1 VLASFGSIFLFLDV
15 SGWRT
20 VEETTNIWVRAI
32 GTIVACLALLSV
44 AVRAAGSITG
54 ERERQTL
61 DGLLTTQLSIDAI
74 FFSKWLASILSV
86 RWTWLWLGLIAAI
99 GVVTGGVHPLALPL
113 LLSAWLVYAAF
124 LAGLGMW
131 FTAAS
136 RTTQRATLWML
147 GTVFVLG
154 GGHWV
159 IWMCCSPFLVIGFVS
174 SFFAEAIDDLARFQ
188 LFALTPPATLVC
200 LAFQGDDL
208 RHIDDTTTRL
218 IPVFIMLGVF
228 LYSVG
233 GLVLYGL
240 GRERFRRMTRRRREG
255 SPLERC
261 PEEPLPVLAADEN
274 AAADV
279 TPPVHS
285 TPEQEGSQAAG

>member
-1 VLASFGSIFLFLDV
+1 
-15 SGWRT
+15 
-20 VEETTNIWVRAI
+20 
-32 GTIVACLALLSV
+32 
-44 AVRAAGSITG
+44 
-54 ERERQTL
+54 
-61 DGLLTTQLSIDAI
+61 
-74 FFSKWLASILSV
+74 
-86 RWTWLWLGLIAAI
+86 
-99 GVVTGGVHPLALPL
+99 
-113 LLSAWLVYAAF
+113 
-124 LAGLGMW
+124 
-131 FTAAS
+131 
-136 RTTQRATLWML
+136 
-147 GTVFVLG
+147 
-154 GGHWV
+154 
-159 IWMCCSPFLVIGFVS
+159 WMCCSPFLVIGFGS
-174 SFFAEAIDDLARFQ
+174 SFFAEAIEHLAMFQ